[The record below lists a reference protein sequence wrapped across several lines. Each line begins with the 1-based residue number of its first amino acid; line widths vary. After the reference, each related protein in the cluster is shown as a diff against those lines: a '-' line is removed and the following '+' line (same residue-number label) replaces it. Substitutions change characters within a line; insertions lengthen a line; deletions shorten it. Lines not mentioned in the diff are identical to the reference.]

1 MSHFDICL
9 KQKNVFLKNFFDPFI
24 GIFSPLPSTQ
34 IIKVICLIFFYELA
48 LKNWALK
55 MHFDSKPILSGL
67 FSIGGA
73 KRPPQVI
80 HRFRPPAF
88 IRLKVNESCDCYT
101 IICFGSLTVLWG
113 PVRDP
118 SIQFS
123 KLLAH

>member
-73 KRPPQVI
+73 KRPP
-80 HRFRPPAF
+80 PG
-88 IRLKVNESCDCYT
+88 YT
-101 IICFGSLTVLWG
+101 QIQTPSLYTVKG
-113 PVRDP
+113 
-118 SIQFS
+118 Q
-123 KLLAH
+123 